1 MLEKQDRVLGGGEA
15 WNIRREVGGSVQG
28 PAVKARGLGA
38 GEDVL

>member
-1 MLEKQDRVLGGGEA
+1 MLEKQKDRAQGGLECQAGGGE
-15 WNIRREVGGSVQG
+15 GSVQG